1 MRTRVFK
8 SGNSLAV
15 RIPKELAIVEAS
27 QEIEIEKVGN
37 TLVLRPVVRR
47 KLTGI
52 AEAFAMFT
60 PDFMA
65 EGREFHEQKER
76 DWSGFGET
84 SAVHQESPDYK
95 QPDSK

>member
-37 TLVLRPVVRR
+37 TLVLRPVVKR
-47 KLTGI
+47 KLTGL
-52 AEAFAMFT
+52 AEAFAAF
-60 PDFMA
+60 PPGFMA

-84 SAVHQESPDYK
+84 SPAHQDSPDEK
-95 QPDSK
+95 QPDGK